1 MQKYTEIQT
10 FKISLIQKQTLNKMK
25 QNKVCISQFIRNA
38 IKEKI
43 NREYADLLPK
53 TKTYQCPFQSKNQ

>member
-25 QNKVCISQFIRNA
+25 QNKVCISNFIRNA

-43 NREYADLLPK
+43 NREYSQLIIELKKAD
-53 TKTYQCPFQSKNQ
+53 CPF

>member
-10 FKISLIQKQTLNKMK
+10 LKISLIQKQTLNKMK
-25 QNKVCISQFIRNA
+25 QNKVCISNFIRNA

-43 NREYADLLPK
+43 QREYAELI
-53 TKTYQCPFQSKNQ
+53 KNPEKVNCLF